1 QRLLLGWAQ
10 VGEDD
15 ATQLLAGVGRML
27 DPVLECAPGGLG
39 RLLQAVARYVVNPTV
54 ERAADAAVLNAA
66 VGERG
71 QSMRAS
77 EAEQA
82 HPTVRVTKHDEVFA
96 QEAYGFRLAA
106 RLDVDRIAGRDQV
119 AAKPVAATRL
129 QAELVDQH

>member
-1 QRLLLGWAQ
+1 
-10 VGEDD
+10 
-15 ATQLLAGVGRML
+15 
-27 DPVLECAPGGLG
+27 
-39 RLLQAVARYVVNPTV
+39 
-54 ERAADAAVLNAA
+54 ADAAVLNAA

-106 RLDVDRIAGRDQV
+106 RLEVDRIAGRDPV
-119 AAKPVAATRL
+119 AAKPVAARRIRADL
-129 QAELVDQH
+129 ADQLVLFFREHSCLPPFKNPQSLVSVALDVALRMGHV